1 MGVSVCTYYFHYGV
15 CLFVVFMV
23 SSAVPVLLRGVRS
36 DLFIFVLFF
45 MILRDESK
53 KNLPHFMSKCVLLF
67 PLRVSYYLSF
77 YLGL

>member
-36 DLFIFVLFF
+36 HLFIFVFIF
-45 MILRDESK
+45 MIIRGGSK
-53 KNLPHFMSKCVLLF
+53 KDLLHFMSKCVLLF
-67 PLRVSYYLSF
+67 FSRISLYPIF